1 MNRLSTFDNRKNLIL
16 STLFIAIFAQIQ
28 TAWIADDAA
37 ITLRT
42 IDNLLH
48 GYGPVFNIGER
59 VQAYT
64 HPLWFMLLSGA
75 SLLIGNIIVT
85 AYLVPLLLSLTNLW
99 LFLKFIPKNSIT
111 GVLGVVPLL
120 LSASYL
126 DYSTSGLENPLSHF
140 LILLSAVAA
149 YSIHEKNEYKP
160 TTIFLL
166 GSLLYLTRPDLI
178 IAIIPIAA
186 IVVHQ
191 NNYSRS
197 ELATS
202 LTIGSIP
209 AVAWTLF
216 SIYYYGFPFPNT
228 AYAKLGNGIPIMER
242 MGQGLIYII
251 DSAIRD
257 PVTMGSI
264 LTALTISL
272 RAKLMERGLALG
284 ILLYLLFIVSIG
296 GDFMSGRFLTAPLLF
311 SAIIITKSNPDTDR
325 YKSILLL
332 LLILG
337 GMSLKN
343 TITKSSEFSIKDIL
357 TTGIADERRFYASKT
372 GLAHVGRD
380 FFRLS
385 KTTHTTRAVEV
396 TCGGLGFSG
405 LRGGP
410 NLHLIDYC
418 GLADPLLARLPA
430 KYDERWRIG
439 HFSRQLP
446 ENYEASIV
454 EKKNLLSDPEA
465 IKIYDSLT
473 IITKLP
479 LNTPGR
485 LKEIIKMNLVA
496 NNNKLDRYRFD
507 AIPQD
512 SETPAIL
519 YEQQGAPEVQSSAD
533 THNSSNFSKSMEIVL
548 RKSLIL
554 QSMGFL
560 SMTNNVYL
568 ISMYFNGVLIPLK
581 EIRST
586 EKTENGYFIYQFKPD
601 QPLKVP
607 TDRIRITAPD
617 GSGQYIA
624 KNFEIKEK
632 DSWQ

>member
-1 MNRLSTFDNRKNLIL
+1 MNKSLALVNQRHLIL
-16 STLFIAIFAQIQ
+16 AALVIASFLLIR
-28 TAWIADDAA
+28 TAWISDDAA

-42 IDNLLH
+42 IDNFLH
-48 GYGPVFNIGER
+48 GHGPVFNIGER

-64 HPLWFMLLSGA
+64 HPLWFLLLSGA
-75 SLLIGNIIVT
+75 SLIIGNIIAA
-85 AYLVPLLLSLTNLW
+85 AYFAPILLSLTNLW
-99 LFLKFIPKNSIT
+99 LFLKFIPKNSNT
-111 GVLGVVPLL
+111 GLLGVVPLL
-120 LSASYL
+120 LSTSYL

-140 LILLSAVAA
+140 LILLSAIAA
-149 YSIHEKNEYKP
+149 YSFHEKNEYKP
-160 TTIFLL
+160 TAILIL

-178 IAIIPIAA
+178 IIIMPLLA

-191 NNYSRS
+191 KNYSKSR
-197 ELATS
+197 LATS
-202 LTIGSIP
+202 LAIGSTP

-257 PVTMGSI
+257 PVTMGSV

-272 RAKLMERGLALG
+272 RANLMERGLALG
-284 ILLYLLFIVSIG
+284 TLLYLSFIVSIG

-311 SAIIITKSNPDTDR
+311 SAIIITKSNPDTER

-332 LLILG
+332 LFILG
-337 GMSLKN
+337 GMSLQN
-343 TITKSSEFSIKDIL
+343 TITKSSEVSIKDIL
-357 TTGIADERRFYASKT
+357 ATGIADERGFYASKT

-385 KTTHTTRAVEV
+385 ETTQTARTVEV
-396 TCGGLGFSG
+396 TCGGLGFYG

-430 KYDERWRIG
+430 KFDERWRIG

-446 ENYEASIV
+446 ENYEASV
-454 EKKNLLSDPEA
+454 LKNKNLLTDPEMRN
-465 IKIYDSLT
+465 IYDSLRA
-473 IITKLP
+473 ITQLP

-485 LKEIIKMNLVA
+485 LKEVIRMNLA
-496 NNNKLDRYRFD
+496 KINNNFDEYRFA

-512 SETPAIL
+512 SETPAML
-519 YEQQGAPEVQSSAD
+519 YEPQGAPEIQSSID
-533 THNSSNFSKSMEIVL
+533 NHNEYRFTKSMDIVL

-554 QSMGFL
+554 QSMDFL
-560 SMTNNVYL
+560 AMKNNVYL
-568 ISMYFNGVLIPLK
+568 ISMYFNGRLIPLK
-581 EIRST
+581 EVRST
-586 EKTENGYFIYQFKPD
+586 KDTANGHFLYQYKTDPIP
-601 QPLKVP
+601 KVP
-607 TDRIRITAPD
+607 TDRIRITALHD
-617 GSGQYIA
+617 NTTNIVEQFKI
-624 KNFEIKEK
+624 NEK
-632 DSWQ
+632 YPW